1 MESIIIKNLQK
12 IREKVPLVHSIT
24 NYVVMNNTANALLA
38 LGASPLMAHAHSEIE
53 DIVQLSGS
61 LVVNIGTLDE
71 YWTES
76 MKMAAAHAHKI
87 KKTWVLDPVGAGA
100 SPYRDAVLKELL
112 QFEPDAIR
120 GNASEIMALAN
131 TNLQSKGVDS
141 MHKSSEALQ
150 SALLLAQQNQTVV
163 CISGAVDFITD
174 GQKTIQIENGS
185 PLMAKVTG
193 MGCTATAIIGAC
205 ISVSENT
212 MEGVVAAMAI
222 MAIAGEM
229 AAEKAGAPGTFQ
241 VEFYNALYNITEGDI
256 RNKLKIQ

>member
-1 MESIIIKNLQK
+1 MESIIIQNLQK
-12 IREKVPLVHSIT
+12 LRQQIPLVHSIT

-38 LGASPLMAHAHSEIE
+38 LGASPLMAHAHPEID
-53 DIVQLSGS
+53 DIVQISGA

-71 YWTES
+71 YWAES

-87 KKTWVLDPVGAGA
+87 QRRWILDPVGAGA
-100 SPYRDAVLKELL
+100 SLYRDSVLKELL
-112 QFEPDAIR
+112 QFKPGAIR

-131 TNLQSKGVDS
+131 VTLQSKGVDS
-141 MHKSSEALQ
+141 THNSTEALK
-150 SALLLAQQNQTVV
+150 SAIWLAQQNQTIV
-163 CISGAVDFITD
+163 CISGAIDFVTD
-174 GQKTIQIENGS
+174 GTKTVQIENGS

-205 ISVSENT
+205 IAVSETT
-212 MEGVVAAMAI
+212 MDGVISAMAI

-241 VEFYNALYNITEGDI
+241 IEFYNALYNITEGDI
-256 RNKLKIQ
+256 RNKLKVQ